1 VQAAQKATALGEEV
15 ARGRL
20 DAATRQWEMARR
32 TWREQRQRQTRR
44 RQELYNAQ
52 VQQERAKAE
61 SSRQR
66 DRAAFAV
73 QRLEDAERKV
83 VEIKERRGDDAEVV
97 EARRN
102 ASAEADQAARAAER
116 VHQETAERLDPVTH
130 FEAPPVPEEEK
141 ETTLEIHSLAAR
153 MSVGDAYRGAVAL
166 VLGRRLTLPLL
177 DEEQLGPWLE
187 YVADRRGVSGGLR
200 HPGIAVGAE
209 LPAGVE
215 ATALLDHVEGKDEVA
230 QATLAD
236 LLSGIWLVQDADKV
250 MEYAADYPGH
260 GFVDAAGS
268 TWARGAEFSCRTETA
283 AVAPI
288 AESSRTTRLRL
299 KQPEAENQ
307 APEPVGPPPEEIQ
320 AARMQVEQAAT
331 ALRAAR
337 AQAAAAAREYQVS
350 QAGIKRIDS
359 EIRRLENE
367 CEALQRTKKDAD
379 ARADKADE
387 ETKTSAAQTTEL
399 EGLLAT
405 EDVVASVDEEGE
417 LGGLEA
423 AVSASRLE
431 IERIQARRSSTEVH
445 AAEIRVERNHLQQQV
460 RERLDKEPQALLR
473 ELTDAVAAA
482 AEAGEQLPPAP
493 NLVELDRVIRDV
505 RNKIDRLGPVNLV
518 AYDDYE
524 KQKDRFGG
532 LDGQR
537 SDLVQA
543 SDNLRAA
550 IRKIDGDCVQ
560 RFADAFEAIDGYF
573 NRIFRQLFGGG
584 HAGMRLEDP
593 DDPLNSGIE
602 IMAQPPGKTLQS
614 IRLMS
619 GGERS
624 LIALALMFA
633 IFEYH
638 PAPFCILDE
647 ADAALDERNVGRFVQ
662 ALHHFQERAQF
673 IMITHNKRSMEVA
686 DLLYGVTMA
695 ESGVSKLV
703 SVELN

>member
-1 VQAAQKATALGEEV
+1 
-15 ARGRL
+15 
-20 DAATRQWEMARR
+20 
-32 TWREQRQRQTRR
+32 
-44 RQELYNAQ
+44 
-52 VQQERAKAE
+52 
-61 SSRQR
+61 
-66 DRAAFAV
+66 
-73 QRLEDAERKV
+73 
-83 VEIKERRGDDAEVV
+83 
-97 EARRN
+97 
-102 ASAEADQAARAAER
+102 
-116 VHQETAERLDPVTH
+116 
-130 FEAPPVPEEEK
+130 
-141 ETTLEIHSLAAR
+141 
-153 MSVGDAYRGAVAL
+153 
-166 VLGRRLTLPLL
+166 
-177 DEEQLGPWLE
+177 
-187 YVADRRGVSGGLR
+187 
-200 HPGIAVGAE
+200 
-209 LPAGVE
+209 
-215 ATALLDHVEGKDEVA
+215 
-230 QATLAD
+230 
-236 LLSGIWLVQDADKV
+236 
-250 MEYAADYPGH
+250 
-260 GFVDAAGS
+260 
-268 TWARGAEFSCRTETA
+268 
-283 AVAPI
+283 
-288 AESSRTTRLRL
+288 
-299 KQPEAENQ
+299 
-307 APEPVGPPPEEIQ
+307 
-320 AARMQVEQAAT
+320 VEQAAT
-331 ALRAAR
+331 ALRAGR

-350 QAGIKRIDS
+350 QAGLKRLDS

-379 ARADKADE
+379 SRADKADE
-387 ETKTSAAQTTEL
+387 DNKTAAKQTGEL
-399 EGLLAT
+399 EGLLAN
-405 EDVVASVDEEGE
+405 EEVVASVDEEGE

-423 AVSASRLE
+423 AVSSSRQE
-431 IERIQARRSSTEVH
+431 IERVQARRSSAEVQ

-460 RERLDKEPQALLR
+460 RERLDKEPQLLLR
-473 ELTDAVAAA
+473 ELRDAAEAA
-482 AEAGEQLPPAP
+482 AEAGEELPPAP
-493 NLVELDRVIRDV
+493 NLIELDRVIRDV

-524 KQKDRFGG
+524 KQKERFGG

-537 SDLVQA
+537 RDLVEA

-550 IRKIDGDCVQ
+550 IRKIDGDCVV
-560 RFADAFEAIDGYF
+560 RFTDAFEAIEGYF

-593 DDPLNSGIE
+593 DDPLNCGIE